1 MKDFFDDFDTTI
13 QWDELPNLLEMEEE
27 IKEDI

>member
-13 QWDELPNLLEMEEE
+13 QIDEFPNLLEMEEE
-27 IKEDI
+27 IKEDT